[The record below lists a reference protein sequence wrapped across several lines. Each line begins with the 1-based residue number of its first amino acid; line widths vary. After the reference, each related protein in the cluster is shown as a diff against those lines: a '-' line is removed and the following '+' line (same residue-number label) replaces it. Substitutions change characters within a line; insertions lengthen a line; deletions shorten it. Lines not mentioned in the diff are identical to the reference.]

1 MRTESIVLDA
11 GARNEFELLGQEV
24 SVVSS
29 LMDIDERLGHAVVS
43 PFVAEERE
51 QTDWLWLREL
61 ASNREHE
68 WVLGRLMD
76 ATDAPDAAALSAWN
90 GPIPFADFEGQI
102 QVLADVLQAIHSTEL
117 KAHRALPTD
126 SVSARELT
134 ATVNWLKAGDP
145 TAPLAGVPNGRWKD
159 WWNRHGFGLHCER
172 PNAPGLPQA
181 VWRVPGTRAAQSA
194 VFAPGYKGYSLWGA
208 WSTWAQ
214 LWASHG
220 WQFHSVDF
228 SGNGTTPLWP
238 RAIQDEAAW
247 SRNTYSAEARE
258 LAAWLVSLPQNQPLV
273 LIGHSRGAVSTLHAA
288 RIAEARGMELK
299 AVILLAP
306 VAHLRRRFP
315 QGEALEAWRQT
326 DRLEVRNARTGQ
338 VLVHPYRF
346 FQDFIE
352 HEQELDPL
360 RNVKE
365 LNSPVWVFHA
375 KDDAA
380 VSPDE
385 GRDLA
390 AASRNGQFHLL
401 SSGGHTLGTKEPWD
415 SGEVSFE
422 LLEVTTT
429 ILRELK

>member
-1 MRTESIVLDA
+1 MRTESIVLDE
-11 GARNEFELLGQEV
+11 GARNEFELLGPEV

-51 QTDWLWLREL
+51 QTEWLWLREL
-61 ASNREHE
+61 DSNREYE

-76 ATDAPDAAALSAWN
+76 ATHAPDADALSAWN
-90 GPIPFADFEGQI
+90 GPISFADFEGQI
-102 QVLADVLQAIHSTEL
+102 QCIADLLQSVHSTEL
-117 KAHRALPTD
+117 KAHRVLPAD
-126 SVSARELT
+126 SVSAREVT
-134 ATVNWLKAGDP
+134 ATVNWLKAGNP
-145 TAPLAGVPNGRWKD
+145 TAPLVGVQDGRWKD

-172 PNAPGLPQA
+172 PNAQGLPQA
-181 VWRVPGTRAAQSA
+181 VWHVPGMRTAQLA
-194 VFAPGYKGYSLWGA
+194 VFAPGYKGFSLWGA

-214 LWASHG
+214 LWASRR

-247 SRNTYSAEARE
+247 SRNTYSAEAHE
-258 LAAWLVSLPQNQPLV
+258 LAAWVVSLPANQPLV

-288 RIAEARGMELK
+288 RVAEARGMELN

-306 VAHLRRRFP
+306 VAHLRPRFP
-315 QGEALEAWRQT
+315 QGEALEEWRQT

-338 VLVHPYRF
+338 VLVHPFRF
-346 FQDFIE
+346 FQDFID

-360 RNVKE
+360 
-365 LNSPVWVFHA
+365 LNAKQLKCPVWVFHA

-390 AASRNGQFHLL
+390 AASPNGRFHLL
-401 SSGGHTLGTKEPWD
+401 SSGGHTFGTKEPWE
-415 SGEVSFE
+415 SGDVSLE
-422 LLEVTTT
+422 LLEVTAT
-429 ILRELK
+429 ILRELE